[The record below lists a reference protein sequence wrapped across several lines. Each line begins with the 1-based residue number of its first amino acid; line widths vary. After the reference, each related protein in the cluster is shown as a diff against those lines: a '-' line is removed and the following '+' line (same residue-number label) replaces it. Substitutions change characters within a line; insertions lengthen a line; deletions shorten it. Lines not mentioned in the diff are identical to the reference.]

1 MPSSLV
7 NVLARQCED
16 ATGPCPPIEPREL
29 ASLSEVL
36 AAVPDPR
43 RARGRRYR
51 TGVLLALCLAAV
63 LGGARSLAQI
73 ARYAADADPQVR
85 AGLGLARATP
95 NASTLGRL
103 LARIDGDALD
113 DAVGTWLSRHAADP
127 VEEDEALVGLAVDGK
142 TVRGSRTDSKTAI
155 HLLAAALHG
164 SQTVIAQRQVAAKS
178 NEIPAMAPLL
188 ARFDLRGVVVTA
200 DAMHTQRKTAK
211 KIAAAGGHYVLVV
224 KGNQKKLRRQLRR
237 LPWRQIPLLDR
248 TRTAGHGRRE
258 VRRLKV
264 CTVQPGLLFP
274 HAVQAIEIKRR
285 RVNTKTGKVQ
295 TKTVYAVTS
304 LTPGQADPARL
315 AELVQGH
322 WSVEALHHVRDVT
335 FAEDA
340 SKIRTGSA
348 PRAMAT
354 LRNLA
359 IGLMRQAGWTNIAA
373 ATDHYRSR
381 PDHATALLKI
391 TC

>member
-1 MPSSLV
+1 MPSSV
-7 NVLARQCED
+7 INVLARHCED
-16 ATGPCPPIEPREL
+16 ATVPCSSVEPRDL
-29 ASLSEVL
+29 AALAEVL

-43 RARGRRYR
+43 RARGRRYLIG
-51 TGVLLALCLAAV
+51 TLLALCLVAV

-73 ARYAADADPQVR
+73 ARYATTASEEVR
-85 AGLGLARATP
+85 AELGLQHATP
-95 NASTLGRL
+95 DASTLGRL

-113 DAVGTWLSRHAADP
+113 DAVGAWLARHAADP
-127 VEEDEALVGLAVDGK
+127 VREDGVLVGLAVDGK
-142 TVRGSRTDSKTAI
+142 SVRGSRTDEVTV
-155 HLLAAALHG
+155 HLLAAALHE
-164 SQTVIAQRQVAAKS
+164 SQTVVAQRQVAAKS
-178 NEIPAMAPLL
+178 NEIPAFASLL
-188 ARFDLRGVVVTA
+188 ARLDLRGVVVTA

-211 KIAAAGGHYVLVV
+211 EIVAAGGHYVLVA
-224 KGNQKKLRRQLRR
+224 KGNQKKLQRQLRR
-237 LPWRQIPLLDR
+237 LPWKQIPLLDR
-248 TRTAGHGRRE
+248 TRTAGHGRRQ

-264 CTVQPGLLFP
+264 CTVQAGLLFP

-285 RVNTKTGKVQ
+285 RVHKKRGKIQ
-295 TKTVYAVTS
+295 HKTVYVVTS
-304 LTPGQADPARL
+304 LAPDQAGPSYL
-315 AELVQGH
+315 AQLVQDH

-359 IGLMRQAGWTNIAA
+359 IGLMRQAGWANIAA
-373 ATDHYRSR
+373 AADHYRSH
-381 PDHATALLKI
+381 PEHATALLEI

>member
-7 NVLARQCED
+7 NVLGRQCED

>member
-1 MPSSLV
+1 MPSSLI
-7 NVLARQCED
+7 NILARHCED
-16 ATGPCPPIEPREL
+16 G
-29 ASLSEVL
+29 
-36 AAVPDPR
+36 
-43 RARGRRYR
+43 
-51 TGVLLALCLAAV
+51 
-63 LGGARSLAQI
+63 
-73 ARYAADADPQVR
+73 
-85 AGLGLARATP
+85 
-95 NASTLGRL
+95 
-103 LARIDGDALD
+103 
-113 DAVGTWLSRHAADP
+113 
-127 VEEDEALVGLAVDGK
+127 
-142 TVRGSRTDSKTAI
+142 
-155 HLLAAALHG
+155 
-164 SQTVIAQRQVAAKS
+164 

-211 KIAAAGGHYVLVV
+211 KIVAAGGHYLLVV
-224 KGNQKKLRRQLRR
+224 KGNQKKLRRQLRL
-237 LPWRQIPLLDR
+237 LPWRQMPLLDR

-264 CTVQPGLLFP
+264 CTVEAALLFP

-304 LTPGQADPARL
+304 LTPGQAGPARL
-315 AELVQGH
+315 AELIQGH

-335 FAEDA
+335 FTEDA

-348 PRAMAT
+348 PRTMAT

-373 ATDHYRSR
+373 AADHYRSR
-381 PDHATALLKI
+381 PDYATALLKI

>member
-211 KIAAAGGHYVLVV
+211 KIAAAGRHYVLVV

>member
-1 MPSSLV
+1 VPSSLI
-7 NVLARQCED
+7 NVLARHCEY
-16 ATGPCPPIEPREL
+16 GNEPCPSIEPHDL

-43 RARGRRYR
+43 RVRGRRYR
-51 TGVLLALCLAAV
+51 IGVLLALCLTAV

-113 DAVGTWLSRHAADP
+113 DAVGTWLARHAADP

-142 TVRGSRTDSKTAI
+142 TVRGSRTDSKTAV

-178 NEIPAMAPLL
+178 NEIPSMAPLL

-211 KIAAAGGHYVLVV
+211 NIVAVGGHYLLAV

-237 LPWRQIPLLDR
+237 LPWRQMPLLDR

-264 CTVQPGLLFP
+264 CTVEAGLLFP

-315 AELVQGH
+315 AELIQGH

-335 FAEDA
+335 FTEDA

-373 ATDHYRSR
+373 AADHYRSR
-381 PDHATALLKI
+381 PDYATALLKI

>member
-1 MPSSLV
+1 MPSSLI
-7 NVLARQCED
+7 NVLARHCED
-16 ATGPCPPIEPREL
+16 GDEPCPSIEPHEL

-43 RARGRRYR
+43 RVRGRRYR
-51 TGVLLALCLAAV
+51 IGVLLALCLTAV

-85 AGLGLARATP
+85 TGLGLARATP

-113 DAVGTWLSRHAADP
+113 DAVGAWLARHAADP

-142 TVRGSRTDSKTAI
+142 SVRGSRTDSKTAV

-211 KIAAAGGHYVLVV
+211 KIVATGGHYLLVV

-237 LPWRQIPLLDR
+237 LPWQQMPLLDR
-248 TRTAGHGRRE
+248 TRTAGHGRHE

-264 CTVQPGLLFP
+264 CTVEAGLLFP
-274 HAVQAIEIKRR
+274 HAGQAIEVKRR
-285 RVNTKTGKVQ
+285 RVTTKTGKVQ

-304 LTPGQADPARL
+304 LTPDQADPTRL
-315 AELVQGH
+315 AELIQGH

-335 FAEDA
+335 YAEDA

-373 ATDHYRSR
+373 AADHYRSR
-381 PDHATALLKI
+381 PDYATALLQI
-391 TC
+391 IC

>member
-1 MPSSLV
+1 MP
-7 NVLARQCED
+7 D
-16 ATGPCPPIEPREL
+16 
-29 ASLSEVL
+29 
-36 AAVPDPR
+36 
-43 RARGRRYR
+43 
-51 TGVLLALCLAAV
+51 
-63 LGGARSLAQI
+63 GGARRSPLPRAD
-73 ARYAADADPQVR
+73 RHAADADPQVR

-103 LARIDGDALD
+103 LARIDSDALD
-113 DAVGTWLSRHAADP
+113 DAVGTWLARHAADP
-127 VEEDEALVGLAVDGK
+127 VEEEALVGLAVDGK

-211 KIAAAGGHYVLVV
+211 KIAAVGGHYLLVV
-224 KGNQKKLRRQLRR
+224 KGNQKKLRRELRR
-237 LPWRQIPLLDR
+237 LPWRQMPLLDR

-264 CTVQPGLLFP
+264 CTVEGGLLFP

-348 PRAMAT
+348 PRAMAN

-359 IGLMRQAGWTNIAA
+359 IALMRQAGWTNIAA
-373 ATDHYRSR
+373 AADHYRSR
-381 PDHATALLKI
+381 PDYATALLKI